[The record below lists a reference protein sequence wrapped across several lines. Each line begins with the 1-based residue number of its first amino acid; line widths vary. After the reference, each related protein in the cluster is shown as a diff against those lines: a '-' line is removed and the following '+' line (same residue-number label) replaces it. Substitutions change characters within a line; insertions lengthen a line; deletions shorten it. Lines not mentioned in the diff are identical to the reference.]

1 MRVVAFLL
9 LLLEIGL
16 GFIYGFGS
24 QFDTRA
30 AFYPTTQD
38 NSSIVIYKGESYE
51 GNVHLITTL
60 GSAADLAYFW
70 LHSPIALLSNF
81 FLNEQN
87 KQKT

>member
-1 MRVVAFLL
+1 MGVWWWMERS
-9 LLLEIGL
+9 
-16 GFIYGFGS
+16 GS
-24 QFDTRA
+24 FQHVKYMIEDKLISQWGIWF
-30 AFYPTTQD
+30 
-38 NSSIVIYKGESYE
+38 IYKGESYE